1 MQTFHEDLQFKI
13 HEESDM
19 MMAKLVNIQK
29 HETIKEMPP
38 KEMLDMLG
46 KIKKMVGLIIDE
58 KI

>member
-1 MQTFHEDLQFKI
+1 EDLQFKI
-13 HEESDM
+13 HESSDR
-19 MMAKLVNIQK
+19 MMAELVNLKK

-46 KIKKMVGLIIDE
+46 QIKKMVGLIIDE